1 VISLL
6 QGTQRDAR
14 IVPEPSPDEGY
25 VSNVQQH
32 AQSMIDVQH
41 LTKTFGKDIA
51 VDDVSFQVDQGE
63 IFGFLGPN
71 GAGKTTTMRMLC
83 CLISKTTGDAHIS
96 GFDIG
101 NPADSLQIRKMIG
114 LVPDAV
120 GLYEELSAYDNL
132 DFYGKL
138 YECTEPQRKA
148 NIEKFLTMLDLWD
161 KRDQPVGNFSKG
173 MKQKVAVARALVHD
187 PAVLFM
193 DEPTAN
199 LDPESSKVVTDFI
212 LELRREGKTIF
223 LNTHNLDE
231 AQRMCDRIGI
241 LKTSLLT
248 VNTPDELRKAVWGSN
263 TVIQLADV
271 DDTIISAVQSLNP
284 KNLVRDGNQFT
295 FAVDDP
301 LADNPKFVQAIVAA
315 GGRVQYV
322 KELNP
327 ALEET
332 YLRIIQETR

>member
-1 VISLL
+1 
-6 QGTQRDAR
+6 
-14 IVPEPSPDEGY
+14 
-25 VSNVQQH
+25 
-32 AQSMIDVQH
+32 MIDVQH
-41 LTKTFGKDIA
+41 LTKRFGDAIA
-51 VDDVSFQVDQGE
+51 VDDVSFHVDEGE

-83 CLISKTTGDAHIS
+83 CLISKTSGDAHI
-96 GFDIG
+96 GGYDIA
-101 NPADSLQIRKMIG
+101 NPKDSLQIRKMIG
-114 LVPDAV
+114 LVPDNV

-138 YECTEPQRKA
+138 YECPQPQRQQ

-161 KRDQPVGNFSKG
+161 KRDQAVGSFSRG

-187 PAVLFM
+187 PQILFM
-193 DEPTAN
+193 DEPTAS

-212 LELRREGKTIF
+212 LQLRREGKTIF

-241 LKTSLLT
+241 LRTKLLT
-248 VNTPDELRKAVWGSN
+248 VNAPDELRERIWGN
-263 TVIQLADV
+263 KTVIELAEV
-271 DDTIISAVQSLNP
+271 DDAMVSVLQRLKP
-284 KNLVRDGNQFT
+284 KNLIREGNT
-295 FAVDDP
+295 LTIDVDDP
-301 LADNPKFVQAIVAA
+301 LNDNPKFVAALVAA

-322 KELNP
+322 TQLNP

>member
-1 VISLL
+1 M
-6 QGTQRDAR
+6 R
-14 IVPEPSPDEGY
+14 
-25 VSNVQQH
+25 
-32 AQSMIDVQH
+32 MIDVQH
-41 LTKTFGKDIA
+41 LTKRFGAIPA
-51 VDDVSFQVDQGE
+51 VDDVSFQVDEGE

-83 CLISKTTGDAHIS
+83 CLISKSSGEAHI
-96 GFDIG
+96 GGYDIG
-101 NPADSLQIRKMIG
+101 YPGDSLKIRKMIG

-138 YECTEPQRKA
+138 YECPQPQRRE

-212 LELRREGKTIF
+212 LQLRGEGKTVF

-231 AQRMCDRIGI
+231 AQRICDRIGI
-241 LKTSLLT
+241 LKTTLLT
-248 VNTPDELRKAVWGSN
+248 VNTPGELRHTVWGN
-263 TVIQLADV
+263 KTVIQV
-271 DDTIISAVQSLNP
+271 VQIDDAMVAAVQKLKP
-284 KNLVRDGNQFT
+284 KNLVREGNRLT
-295 FAVDDP
+295 IDVDDP
-301 LADNPKFVQAIVAA
+301 LADNPRFVDAIVSA
-315 GGRVQYV
+315 GGRIQYV
-322 KELNP
+322 TELNP

>member
-1 VISLL
+1 
-6 QGTQRDAR
+6 
-14 IVPEPSPDEGY
+14 
-25 VSNVQQH
+25 
-32 AQSMIDVQH
+32 MIDVQH
-41 LTKTFGKDIA
+41 LTRRFGGITA
-51 VDDVSFQVDQGE
+51 VDDVTFQVDQGE

-83 CLISKTTGDAHIS
+83 CLISKTSGDAHIG
-96 GFDIG
+96 GFDVAS
-101 NPADSLQIRKMIG
+101 PEDSLQIRKLIG
-114 LVPDAV
+114 LVPDNV
-120 GLYEELSAYDNL
+120 GLYEELSAYQNL

-138 YECTEPQRKA
+138 YECPQPHRKE

-187 PAVLFM
+187 PQILFM
-193 DEPTAN
+193 DEPTAS

-212 LELRREGKTIF
+212 VQLRREGKTIF

-231 AQRMCDRIGI
+231 AQRICDRIGI
-241 LKTSLLT
+241 LRTKLLT
-248 VNTPDELRKAVWGSN
+248 VNTPEQLRTSVWGN
-263 TVIQLADV
+263 RTVIELAEV
-271 DDTIISAVQSLNP
+271 DDALVAAIERLKP
-284 KNLVRDGNQFT
+284 RNLVREGNT
-295 FAVDDP
+295 LTVDVNDP
-301 LADNPKFVQAIVAA
+301 LTDNPRFVAALVAA

-322 KELNP
+322 TQLNP